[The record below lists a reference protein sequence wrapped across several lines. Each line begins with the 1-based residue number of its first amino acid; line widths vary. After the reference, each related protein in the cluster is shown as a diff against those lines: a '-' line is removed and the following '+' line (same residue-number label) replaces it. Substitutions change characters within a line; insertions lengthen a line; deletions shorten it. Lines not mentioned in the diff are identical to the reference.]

1 MDKMKKY
8 LLMLAALFVA
18 AISFTACSSE
28 DDLANAE
35 EEQEQ
40 ERGVVKT
47 EFTISI
53 PQRTSGVTRM
63 TTATVQG
70 QMSGNAQN
78 PTFRGIQDIFLY
90 PLPGSATYLKT
101 TEGASATNLP
111 KAVTLF
117 KGTSANG
124 WEGPSSNTNNNMI
137 DGTTSTYSSLNSSS
151 SHLYKDVEI
160 PIGTSSLMFYGEAL
174 RVENST
180 DFQNGAIKK
189 NLDESSMLSDIRF
202 WPRGIVTSNV
212 VSNNGKNIADYMTT
226 IAKATGWRTTK
237 DVALATMYERFTSTR
252 AGSWRNVKAI
262 VQELY
267 SNIYSRT
274 TNGHTDETPNSVF
287 AEADAIE
294 SAILNTSIGTTTTK
308 FVTSSSGSTLTFVAD
323 ATLGTY
329 PEDMRLPD
337 GAAQISWDKSNS
349 DPTKWQF
356 NALTATENT
365 GLNVAALTSYAYP
378 APLYYQVL
386 SDIRVSESSKY
397 SAYSTATNWDA
408 VLAAY
413 EKVPNTDPV
422 QYYREVTSKTRSIAV
437 DDQIQYAVGRL
448 DLTVQASSF
457 SMKDFNGNDVSA
469 AGANFK
475 LTGVFIDGQKEV
487 DYQFHPVTY
496 ATTTDENNA
505 VSYTVYDNDINGD
518 IYLTSDAPT
527 VMNHTL
533 LFESKANQTINIAL
547 EFLNN
552 SGKTIIGKNNCIIHP
567 GCKFYLKGELNPD
580 SKDIKNV
587 FKQDYI
593 TKATLTVNSFENAY
607 NILPDLRAPELEL
620 GMSVNLTWQ
629 SGETYNVSIE

>member
-1 MDKMKKY
+1 MNKMKKNF
-8 LLMLAALFVA
+8 LMFVA
-18 AISFTACSSE
+18 LVAATLGFTACSSE

-35 EEQEQ
+35 QEA
-40 ERGVVKT
+40 RGVVKT

-90 PLPGSATYLKT
+90 PLPGRATDLKT
-101 TEGASATNLP
+101 PAGASATNLP

-124 WEGPSSNTNNNMI
+124 WEGPSSNTSNNMI
-137 DGTTSTYSSLNSSS
+137 DGTTTTYSSLNSSS

-174 RVENST
+174 RTTSST

-189 NLDESSMLSDIRF
+189 NLDESSIKLSDIRF
-202 WPRGIVTSNV
+202 WPRGIVTTNEVTSN
-212 VSNNGKNIADYMTT
+212 GENIAKYMTA
-226 IAKATGWRTTK
+226 IAQATGWSTTK

-267 SNIYSRT
+267 SDIYSRT
-274 TNGHTDETPNSVF
+274 TNGHTSETPNSVF

-294 SAILNTSIGTTTTK
+294 NAILNTSIGTTTK
-308 FVTSSSGSTLTFVAD
+308 FVTSRSGSTLTFVAD

-337 GAAQISWDKSNS
+337 GAAQISWDNTSTDATNWK
-349 DPTKWQF
+349 F
-356 NALTATENT
+356 NALTETGNT

-397 SAYSTATNWDA
+397 SAYSTATNWST
-408 VLAAY
+408 VLSAY
-413 EKVPNTDPV
+413 EPVPNTDPV

-457 SMKDFNGNDVSA
+457 SMKDFSGSNVSA
-469 AGANFK
+469 TGENFK

-518 IYLTSDAPT
+518 IYLRSDAPT
-527 VMNHTL
+527 AMNHTL
-533 LFESKANQTINIAL
+533 LLESKANQPINIAL
-547 EFLNN
+547 EFLNK
-552 SGKTIIGKNNCIIHP
+552 SGQTIIGKNNCIIHP
-567 GCKFYLKGELNPD
+567 GCKFYLKGVLDP
-580 SKDIKNV
+580 SGKTIKNV

-593 TKATLTVNSFENAY
+593 TKAELSVPNFENAY

-620 GMSVNLTWQ
+620 GMSVNLTWEK
-629 SGETYNVSIE
+629 GETYAINIE

>member
-1 MDKMKKY
+1 MNKMKKNF
-8 LLMLAALFVA
+8 LMFAALVA
-18 AISFTACSSE
+18 ASLGFTACSSD
-28 DDLANAE
+28 DDLASA
-35 EEQEQ
+35 EQEA
-40 ERGVVKT
+40 RGVVKT

-78 PTFRGIQDIFLY
+78 PVFRGIQDIFLY
-90 PLPGSATYLKT
+90 PLPGSATDLKT
-101 TEGASATNLP
+101 TAGASATNLP

-124 WEGPSSNTNNNMI
+124 WDGPSSNTSNNMI
-137 DGTTSTYSSLNSSS
+137 DGTTSLNSSS

-160 PIGTSSLMFYGEAL
+160 PIGTKSLMFYGEAL
-174 RVENST
+174 RTTNTT

-189 NLDESSMLSDIRF
+189 NLDESSIKLSDIRF
-202 WPRGIVTSNV
+202 WPHGIVTSNA
-212 VSNNGKNIADYMTT
+212 VSNNGKNIADYMTK
-226 IAKATGWRTTK
+226 IAQATGWSSTN

-252 AGSWRNVKAI
+252 TGSWRNVKAI

-308 FVTSSSGSTLTFVAD
+308 FVTSHSGSTLTFVAD

-337 GAAQISWDKSNS
+337 GAAQISWDNSNS
-349 DPTKWQF
+349 DATKWQF

-397 SAYSTATNWDA
+397 AAYSTANNWDA

-413 EKVPNTDPV
+413 EKVSNTD

-448 DLTVQASSF
+448 DLKVKASSF
-457 SMKDFNGNDVSA
+457 SMKDFDGNDVSA
-469 AGANFK
+469 AGENFK

-518 IYLTSDAPT
+518 IYLRSDEPT

-533 LFESKANQTINIAL
+533 LLESKANQPINIAL

-552 SGKTIIGKNNCIIHP
+552 SGKTIIGQNNCIIHP

-580 SKDIKNV
+580 SKTIKNV

-593 TKATLTVNSFENAY
+593 TNATLTVKSFENAY
-607 NILPDLRAPELEL
+607 NILPDLRAPDLEL

-629 SGETYNVSIE
+629 PGETYNINIE